1 MQVNTYQLIE
11 GARKAEGTAVI
22 IDVFRAF
29 SLACYLFERGG
40 KKIIPVGKLEKAYEL
55 KKYNPDYLLFGERN
69 ERVPEGF
76 DYGNSPTHVE
86 NLTFPGKTV
95 IHTTSAGTQG
105 ISNALNAREIITG
118 SLVNASAIATY
129 LKKNNPDNVSL
140 VCMGYGALY
149 PADEDTFCAEY
160 IQSILENKPYPIQD
174 KIEELKTGS
183 GKRLLDPKNQSFSPA
198 RDFDLCTNLNA
209 FNFVLKVNQDEKTGS
224 RYLEKISLSRFVV
237 PHG

>member
-29 SLACYLFERGG
+29 SLACYLFDRGV
-40 KKIIPVGKLEKAYEL
+40 KKIIPVGELEKAYEL
-55 KKYNPDYLLFGERN
+55 KKENPEYLLFGERN

-76 DYGNSPTHVE
+76 DFGNSPTHVE
-86 NLTFPGKTV
+86 QLTFTGKTV

-105 ISNALNAREIITG
+105 ISNASKAREIITG
-118 SLVNASAIATY
+118 SLVNASAIAAY
-129 LKKNNPDNVSL
+129 LKKNNPGIVSL
-140 VCMGYGALY
+140 VCMGYGARC

-160 IQSILENKPYPIQD
+160 IQNLLEDKPYPIQE
-174 KIEELKTGS
+174 KIESLKTGS

-198 RDFDLCTNLNA
+198 RDFELCTRLNA
-209 FNFVLKVNQDEKTGS
+209 FNFVLKVNQDENTGLQ
-224 RYLEKISLSRFVV
+224 YLRRIY
-237 PHG
+237 